1 MTISFLENKK
11 FDQMLRKALLED
23 FENTLSA
30 MPVKEAPEQNASFS
44 PEFEQKMTSFIRQR
58 KKIRQR
64 NLRLAWAAILCVIIT
79 GFCISQSDRAVA
91 AIRSFL
97 KEVFPIETSLTP
109 VTDEKAENVFD
120 PDHPHLPSYLP
131 SGFQE
136 TSHLASDAMINIEY
150 RNSKNDVIYLD
161 IYPLSSVTSVDT
173 ERTTWETIQIHGY
186 EGEFGTNEKEMTY
199 MLIWHD
205 GNSVHSFLYQGQSD
219 LIAKDIFLK
228 MARSCYD

>member
-64 NLRLAWAAILCVIIT
+64 NLRLAWAAVLCVIIT

-173 ERTTWETIQIHGY
+173 ERTT
-186 EGEFGTNEKEMTY
+186 
-199 MLIWHD
+199 
-205 GNSVHSFLYQGQSD
+205 
-219 LIAKDIFLK
+219 
-228 MARSCYD
+228 